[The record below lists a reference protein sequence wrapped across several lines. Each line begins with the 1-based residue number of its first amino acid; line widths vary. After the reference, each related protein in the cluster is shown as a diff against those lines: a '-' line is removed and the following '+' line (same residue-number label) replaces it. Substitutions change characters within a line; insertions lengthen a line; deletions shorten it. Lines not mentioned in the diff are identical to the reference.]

1 MTVADGFF
9 FHYPELQF
17 FWAWNLNHLSHP
29 LMPFDA
35 HSSMIFTK
43 KILSFVQF
51 FYIKNRLVI
60 PCEKKIGDSFFFFR
74 NWKKNPTAIFYLF
87 EQKLIKTWI
96 PLFWDELVRKPQIQ
110 TSHIE
115 KNYRLIIFKKHF
127 FFKSSRTH
135 HLFDTY
141 FNKIQN
147 M

>member
-60 PCEKKIGDSFFFFR
+60 PCEKKIGDSFFFFG
-74 NWKKNPTAIFYLF
+74 
-87 EQKLIKTWI
+87 
-96 PLFWDELVRKPQIQ
+96 
-110 TSHIE
+110 IE
-115 KNYRLIIFKKHF
+115 KNDHYFLSFWTKVNQNLDPPYGMNWLENPKYKRTILKKTKGELFSRSTF
-127 FFKSSRTH
+127 FLKSSLTH